1 MSIPIHLLRK
11 QQGGGRKEKKV
22 KSNNL
27 MDRIE
32 ECDRAGQYELDLSHL
47 QLQDWPQETIILSA
61 IHHVKAHGNLF
72 KSVPSFAA
80 FRGLETVDLS
90 RSNIETIEDME
101 VSQLFNLKVLNLS
114 RNNLRALPKEI
125 SRLVSLE
132 RLLVDRNQLQT
143 FPENMGNM
151 RSLKILDA
159 SHNQLIEVGSL
170 LDRLPSLEDLNLAEN
185 PHLDPERLAT
195 RTRRLHEK
203 RVLLSSKKSRRAM
216 IERALNIQRNTLSRE
231 QEAIFRAVYEG
242 PAKNAVDELP

>member
-11 QQGGGRKEKKV
+11 QGGGKKDKKV
-22 KSNNL
+22 KSDNL

-47 QLQDWPQETIILSA
+47 KLLDWPQETIILSA
-61 IHHVKAHGNLF
+61 IHHIKGHGNLF
-72 KSVPSFAA
+72 TSIPSFAA

-114 RNNLRALPKEI
+114 RNNLRELPKEI
-125 SRLVSLE
+125 ARLVSLE
-132 RLLVDRNQLQT
+132 KLLVDRNQLQT

-151 RSLKILDA
+151 RTLRILDA
-159 SHNQLIEVGSL
+159 SHNQLIEVNTL
-170 LDRLPSLEDLNLAEN
+170 LDRIPALEDLNLSSN
-185 PHLDPERLAT
+185 PHLNIGKLGT
-195 RTRRLHEK
+195 RTRRLYEK
-203 RVLLSSKKSRRAM
+203 RELLSSKNKRRAM

-242 PAKNAVDELP
+242 PAKGEVDELP

>member
-11 QQGGGRKEKKV
+11 QQGGKKEKKV

-32 ECDRAGQYELDLSHL
+32 ECDRAGQYELDISPL
-47 QLQDWPQETIILSA
+47 QLPDWPQETIILSA
-61 IHHVKAHGNLF
+61 IHHIKAYGNLF
-72 KSVPSFAA
+72 TQIPSLAA
-80 FRGLETVDLS
+80 FRGLETIDLS

-101 VSQLFNLKVLNLS
+101 VSQLFNLKSLNLS
-114 RNNLRALPKEI
+114 RNNLKSLPKEI

-151 RSLKILDA
+151 RSLKLLDA

-170 LDRLPSLEDLNLAEN
+170 LDRIPALEDLNLSSN
-185 PHLDPERLAT
+185 PLLNIEKLAT

-203 RVLLSSKKSRRAM
+203 RELLSSKKSRRAM

-231 QEAIFRAVYEG
+231 QESIFRAVYEG
-242 PAKNAVDELP
+242 PAKNEVDEVP